1 MPNRMG
7 SARIGLDGKW
17 SLREL
22 YEYSHVFSQVYSIVF
37 YLDSLR
43 LGLIEP
49 EKWEI
54 DGEETLLGS
63 FPWRGGY
70 SAVNFYQRLEARV
83 PKRQRPQVRQIE
95 YHSPGF
101 MELLLDVPSAIAI
114 SILVGAVMKNADRL
128 VGFVRNVY
136 QTLNDMKL
144 MKIEA
149 KRKELE
155 LSREQIE
162 FVRFANQELDELLE
176 ISDETRLGDLAPN
189 ELAKLKIQ
197 LSLYRRVKRL
207 AEYQEDGKVRL
218 FEDITEFEA
227 VDLDNKP
234 SSE

>member
-1 MPNRMG
+1 
-7 SARIGLDGKW
+7 
-17 SLREL
+17 
-22 YEYSHVFSQVYSIVF
+22 
-37 YLDSLR
+37 
-43 LGLIEP
+43 
-49 EKWEI
+49 
-54 DGEETLLGS
+54 
-63 FPWRGGY
+63 
-70 SAVNFYQRLEARV
+70 
-83 PKRQRPQVRQIE
+83 
-95 YHSPGF
+95 
-101 MELLLDVPSAIAI
+101 VPSAIAI

-162 FVRFANQELDELLE
+162 FVRFATQELDELLE
-176 ISDETRLGDLAPN
+176 IPEETRLGDLAPN

-218 FEDITEFEA
+218 FEDITEFKA
-227 VDLDNKP
+227 VDEEQKS

>member
-1 MPNRMG
+1 MPNRIG

-22 YEYSHVFSQVYSIVF
+22 YEYSHVFSQVYNLVF

-43 LGLIEP
+43 IGIVEP
-49 EKWEI
+49 EEWEI
-54 DGEETLLGS
+54 DGEET
-63 FPWRGGY
+63 
-70 SAVNFYQRLEARV
+70 
-83 PKRQRPQVRQIE
+83 PKEQRPQIKQIE

-114 SILVGAVMKNADRL
+114 SVLVGAVMKNADRL
-128 VGFVRNVY
+128 VDFVRKVY
-136 QTLNDMKL
+136 KTLNDMKL

-149 KRKELE
+149 KRKGLE

-162 FVRFANQELDELLE
+162 FVRFAYKELDELLQVPAE
-176 ISDETRLGDLAPN
+176 LRLGDLAPN
-189 ELAKLKIQ
+189 ELARLKIQ

-218 FEDITEFEA
+218 FEDIT
-227 VDLDNKP
+227 DLEVADEEKKGPKP
-234 SSE
+234 E